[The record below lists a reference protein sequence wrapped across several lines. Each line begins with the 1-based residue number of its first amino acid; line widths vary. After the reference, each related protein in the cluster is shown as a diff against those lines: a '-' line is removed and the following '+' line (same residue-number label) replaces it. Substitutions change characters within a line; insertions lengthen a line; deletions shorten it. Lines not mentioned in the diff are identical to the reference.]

1 MAQFERSEE
10 ETIQAIKD
18 WWAENGRAV
27 IAGVVLG
34 IGGIVGV
41 RYWFDAQATSR
52 QEASQIYSQVMTAVR
67 AGNRQQ
73 AMTQVETLTG
83 EYSSTVYASLA
94 ALGLARLELEADEID
109 SAERHLRWALENSK
123 SDEYAHLA
131 RQRLARLLIAREQP
145 EQAAGLLEGV
155 DEGGYASIYAEIRGD
170 LEVARAQP
178 TEARGH
184 YQTAL
189 REASQPLRR
198 QLLQMKLAELAPD
211 SAAPDTI
218 PDPVQNKEVQP

>member
-52 QEASQIYSQVMTAVR
+52 QEASQLYSQVMMAVQ

-73 AMTQVETLTG
+73 AMAQVETLTG
-83 EYSSTVYASLA
+83 EYGSTVYASLA

-178 TEARGH
+178 TAARRH

-198 QLLQMKLAELAPD
+198 QLLEMKLAEL
-211 SAAPDTI
+211 SPDTI
-218 PDPVQNKEVQP
+218 PDPIQNNEVQP

>member
-18 WWAENGRAV
+18 WWKENGRAV

-52 QEASQIYSQVMTAVR
+52 QEASQLYSQVMMAVQS
-67 AGNRQQ
+67 GNRQQ
-73 AMTQVETLTG
+73 AVGQVETLTG
-83 EYSSTVYASLA
+83 EYSSTVYATLA
-94 ALGLARLELEADEID
+94 ALGMARLELEAGEADN
-109 SAERHLRWALENSK
+109 AERHLRWALENSK

-145 EQAAGLLEGV
+145 GQAATLLEGIE
-155 DEGGYASIYAEIRGD
+155 EGGYASIYAEIRGD
-170 LEVARAQP
+170 IEVARTQP
-178 TEARGH
+178 AEARSH

-189 REASQPLRR
+189 RETSQPLRR
-198 QLLQMKLAELAPD
+198 QLLQMKLAELSPG

-218 PDPVQNKEVQP
+218 PDPIQNNEVQP

>member
-52 QEASQIYSQVMTAVR
+52 QEASQLYSQVMMAVQS
-67 AGNRQQ
+67 GNRQQ
-73 AMTQVETLTG
+73 ALEQVGTLTD
-83 EYSSTVYASLA
+83 EYGSTVYASLA
-94 ALGLARLELEADEID
+94 ALGMARLELEAGEADN
-109 SAERHLRWALENSK
+109 AERHLRWALENSK
-123 SDEYAHLA
+123 TDEYAHLA

-145 EQAAGLLEGV
+145 GQAAKLLEGV

-170 LEVARAQP
+170 IEVARSQP
-178 TEARGH
+178 EAARSH

-189 REASQPLRR
+189 QQASQPLRL
-198 QLLQMKLAELAPD
+198 QLLEMKLAELSPD
-211 SAAPDTI
+211 SAGR
-218 PDPVQNKEVQP
+218 DPIQNNEVQP

>member
-41 RYWFDAQATSR
+41 RYWFDAQAQSR
-52 QEASQIYSQVMTAVR
+52 QEASQLYSQVMMAVQ
-67 AGNRQQ
+67 AGDRQQ
-73 AMTQVETLTG
+73 AMGQVETLTD
-83 EYSSTVYASLA
+83 EYSSTVYATLA
-94 ALGLARLELEADEID
+94 ALGMARLELEAGEAE
-109 SAERHLRWALENSK
+109 SAERHLRRALENSK
-123 SDEYAHLA
+123 TDEYAHLA

-145 EQAAGLLEGV
+145 QQAATLLEGV
-155 DEGGYASIYAEIRGD
+155 DEEGYTSIYAEIRGD
-170 LEVARAQP
+170 IEVARSRQS
-178 TEARGH
+178 EARSH

-189 REASQPLRR
+189 REAGQPLRR
-198 QLLQMKLAELAPD
+198 QLLEMKLAELSPA
-211 SAAPDTI
+211 SAAPDQI
-218 PDPVQNKEVQP
+218 PNNEVQP